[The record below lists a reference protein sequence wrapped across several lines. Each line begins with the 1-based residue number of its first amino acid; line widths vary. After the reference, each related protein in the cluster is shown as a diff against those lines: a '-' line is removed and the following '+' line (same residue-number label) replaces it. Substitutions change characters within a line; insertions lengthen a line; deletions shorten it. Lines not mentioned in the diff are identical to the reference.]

1 MCPWA
6 KLTMEMKYYWKRL
19 KESLPE
25 QTGLIVYLVICLF
38 IYFLEKFPF
47 HKPTCK
53 PIGRFYN
60 LNNFQ
65 VFSFVDKQVEV
76 KKVNS
81 NMLLAFAVCAGA
93 QYYCACYAGFCSQ
106 YSQYAIKKNQT
117 TIIVFL
123 HLLFV

>member
-1 MCPWA
+1 MFPWA

-38 IYFLEKFPF
+38 IYFLEKFSF

-53 PIGRFYN
+53 PIGRFYS

-65 VFSFVDKQVEV
+65 VFSFT
-76 KKVNS
+76 S
-81 NMLLAFAVCAGA
+81 G
-93 QYYCACYAGFCSQ
+93 
-106 YSQYAIKKNQT
+106 
-117 TIIVFL
+117 
-123 HLLFV
+123 